1 MRFYL
6 TDQLAGERRITYAL
20 FLRLMGLVYFCAF
33 ISLVFQIEA
42 LLGDHGISPAAEY
55 LAAVKGSNG
64 ALSYLGCPTL
74 LWLAPSTTG
83 LYALTIAGSIMA
95 LCLMAGILPWACC
108 ILLYVFY
115 LSITSVGQEFLSYQ
129 WDMLLLQA
137 GFLAIIVSLIKPE
150 RDRVF
155 SALVTFFLFYL
166 NFRLMFSSGM
176 CKLASGDTTWSNLT
190 ALSYHFFTQPLP
202 TPLAIVANAMPLPL
216 SKFVCFL
223 TLAIEIGAP
232 FLIFLPR
239 IARLCGF
246 VLLLFLQLAIML
258 TGNYGFFNLLS
269 IVVMVP
275 LLDDAFLKQPIWKK
289 LLREKCFESVCRL
302 GGVLKLTQPAVEK
315 TTKSDLSHQR
325 RLPPPR
331 LFVAAPLAALV
342 AFNCLSDF
350 SGRLTYEL
358 LPVPLT
364 FIRAF
369 SQTFGISNSY
379 GLFAVMTV
387 ERPEIIVEGS
397 DDGVNYKAYQF
408 KYKVSR
414 PDQAPSIVAPMQ
426 PRLDWQMWFE
436 SLNATYG
443 EPYSPIKG
451 LNPNPSTWFVK
462 FLVKLSENDPAVTN
476 LLAVNPFAAPNK
488 PPKFVRARVV
498 NYTMVSPVEFLETKR
513 WWKTTDIGTYFPGV
527 RDAKNQD

>member
-6 TDQLAGERRITYAL
+6 IDQLAGERRITYAL

-33 ISLVFQIEA
+33 ISLVFQVEA
-42 LLGDHGISPAAEY
+42 LLGDHGISPAVEY

-83 LYALTIAGSIMA
+83 LYALTIAGSIVG
-95 LCLMAGILPWACC
+95 LCLMAGVLPWACC

-137 GFLAIIVSLIKPE
+137 GFLAIIVSLIKPDK
-150 RDRVF
+150 DRLF
-155 SALVTFFLFYL
+155 SAIVTFFLFYL

-202 TPLAIVANAMPLPL
+202 TPLAIIANAMPLPL

-246 VLLLFLQLAIML
+246 ALLLFLQIAIML

-269 IVVMVP
+269 IVIMVP

-289 LLREKCFESVCRL
+289 FLREKSTPPAAAKDTESGLSRL
-302 GGVLKLTQPAVEK
+302 RK
-315 TTKSDLSHQR
+315 
-325 RLPPPR
+325 LPPPR
-331 LFVAAPLAALV
+331 LLVAVPLTALV
-342 AFNCLSDF
+342 AFNCLSEF

-358 LPVPLT
+358 MPVPLT
-364 FIRAF
+364 FIRAL

-397 DDGVNYKAYQF
+397 DDGINYKPYQF

-443 EPYSPIKG
+443 EAYSPLKG

-462 FLVKLSENDPAVTN
+462 FLVKLADGDKTVLN
-476 LLAVNPFAAPNK
+476 LMAENPFAPPHA

-498 NYTMVSPVEFLETKR
+498 NYTMVSPSELLETRR
-513 WWKTTDIGTYFPGV
+513 WWKTTDIGIYFGPSS
-527 RDAKNQD
+527 ASPIQK